1 MLVKDNILNST
12 AHFQLSLEKQQLDR
26 ENIPDLVY
34 TKWLDYDKINELTVR
49 TKMAGD
55 YIVINKKGGRKNLK
69 KFFVDSKIPKETR
82 DNILLLADG
91 SEIVWIVGYRIS
103 EKYKVTKETKNILK
117 IIYNKE

>member
-1 MLVKDNILNST
+1 MICNKRLFLFDIDGVIRLG
-12 AHFQLSLEKQQLDR
+12 
-26 ENIPDLVY
+26 
-34 TKWLDYDKINELTVR
+34 DKIIDGAIELY
-49 TKMAGD
+49 D
-55 YIVINKKGGRKNLK
+55 LINKKGGRKKLK